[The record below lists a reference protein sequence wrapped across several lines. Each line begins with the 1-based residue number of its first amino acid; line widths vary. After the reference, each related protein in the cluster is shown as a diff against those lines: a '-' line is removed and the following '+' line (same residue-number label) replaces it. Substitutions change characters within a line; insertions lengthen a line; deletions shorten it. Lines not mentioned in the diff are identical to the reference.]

1 MGFPPKIYAVQLS
14 QVRIAL
20 IVIRIDLSGLSGLVG
35 VADICITL
43 SSLLPGPM
51 CIQFKRTQCSAPKLY
66 VDFSTLQVL
75 WAIAL
80 IAILGKCKHSQ
91 SQAVGIPNPNWL
103 RRLAA

>member
-1 MGFPPKIYAVQLS
+1 MYAVQLS

-20 IVIRIDLSGLSGLVG
+20 IVIRIDLSGLSCLVG

-43 SSLLPGPM
+43 NSLLPGPM

-66 VDFSTLQVL
+66 ADFSIPQVP
-75 WAIAL
+75 WPIAL
-80 IAILGKCKHSQ
+80 MAILGKCKHSQ
-91 SQAVGIPNPNWL
+91 SQAVDIPNPNWL